1 MAKQVTTDTIR
12 KFHETGKKITIL
24 TCYDYSTGK
33 MLDAAGIDCVL
44 VGDSLAMVALGYDT
58 THKIGIDEM
67 KIFTKA
73 VANGVSRALTI
84 SDMPFM
90 SYHTSIED
98 AAKNAG
104 ELIKAG
110 AKAVKIEGGND
121 YIINVVKHLTNIG
134 IPVVA
139 HLGFTP
145 QFMHSLGGYKIQG
158 KNLDKTINILE
169 QAKKLEAAGAFML
182 VLEMVPAQSA
192 EFITKNIN
200 IPTIGIGAGANTS
213 GQVLVIDDILGK
225 YSNFTPK
232 FARKY
237 ADIYSTTENAIK
249 NYINDVENGSFPT
262 KEEAFELDYEEM
274 EKLNDYSYSHNK
286 WTKKNH

>member
-1 MAKQVTTDTIR
+1 MAKQVTTETIR
-12 KFHETGKKITIL
+12 NFYESGKKITML

-33 MLDAAGIDCVL
+33 MLDASGIDCVL

-58 THKIGIDEM
+58 THKIGIKEM
-67 KIFTKA
+67 KIFTQA
-73 VANGVSRALTI
+73 VARGVHRALTI
-84 SDMPFM
+84 VDMPFM
-90 SYHTSIED
+90 SYHASIEE

-104 ELIKAG
+104 ELIRCG

-121 YIINVVKHLTNIG
+121 YIISVVEHLSNIG

-145 QFMHSLGGYKIQG
+145 QFLHALGGYKIQG
-158 KNLDKTINILE
+158 KNFDKTIKILE
-169 QAKKLEAAGAFML
+169 QAKKLEQAGAFML
-182 VLEMVPAQSA
+182 VLEMVPEEAA
-192 EFITKNIN
+192 EFITKNLN
-200 IPTIGIGAGANTS
+200 IPTIGIGAGKKTS

-237 ADIYSTTENAIK
+237 ADLCTITEEAIK
-249 NYINDVENGSFPT
+249 NYITDVENVSFPCET
-262 KEEAFELDYEEM
+262 EIFKLDDNQRD
-274 EKLNDYSYSHNK
+274 KLNDYSCTQNR
-286 WTKKNH
+286 

>member
-1 MAKQVTTDTIR
+1 MAKQVTTETIR
-12 KFHETGKKITIL
+12 KFYETGKKITML

-73 VANGVSRALTI
+73 VAKGVNRALTI
-84 SDMPFM
+84 TDMPFM
-90 SYHTSIED
+90 SYHTSIEE

-121 YIINVVKHLTNIG
+121 YIISVVKHLTNIG

-145 QFMHSLGGYKIQG
+145 QFMHALGGYKIQG
-158 KNLDKTINILE
+158 KNFDKTIHILE
-169 QAKKLEAAGAFML
+169 QAKKLEEAGAFML
-182 VLEMVPAQSA
+182 VLEMVPAQAA

-200 IPTIGIGAGANTS
+200 IPTIGIGAGNSTS

-237 ADIYSTTENAIK
+237 ANIYSITEKAIQ
-249 NYINDVENGSFPT
+249 NYITDVESGTFPA
-262 KEEAFELDYEEM
+262 KEEIFELEKEETK
-274 EKLNDYSYSHNK
+274 KLNDYNYSHN
-286 WTKKNH
+286 

>member
-1 MAKQVTTDTIR
+1 MAKQITTETIR
-12 KFHETGKKITIL
+12 KFYKTGKKITML

-44 VGDSLAMVALGYDT
+44 IGDSLAMVALGYDT

-67 KIFTKA
+67 KIFTRA
-73 VANGVSRALTI
+73 VARGVHRALTI
-84 SDMPFM
+84 TDMPFM
-90 SYHTSIED
+90 SYHISIED
-98 AAKNAG
+98 AARNAG

-121 YIINVVKHLTNIG
+121 YIVSVVKHLTNIG

-145 QFMHSLGGYKIQG
+145 QFMHALGGYKIQG
-158 KNLDKTINILE
+158 KDLNKTIHILE
-169 QAKKLEAAGAFML
+169 QAKKLQDAGAFML
-182 VLEMVPAQSA
+182 VLEMVPAQAA
-192 EFITKNIN
+192 EYITKNID
-200 IPTIGIGAGANTS
+200 IPTIGIGAGINTS

-237 ADIYSTTENAIK
+237 ADIYSTTEMAIK
-249 NYINDVENGSFPT
+249 NYIQDVENGNFPNNSEIFT
-262 KEEAFELDYEEM
+262 LEQEEA
-274 EKLNDYSYSHNK
+274 EKLNDYSYSHN
-286 WTKKNH
+286 

>member
-1 MAKQVTTDTIR
+1 MAKQVTTETIR
-12 KFHETGKKITIL
+12 KFYETGKKITML

-33 MLDAAGIDCVL
+33 MLDASGIDCVL

-67 KIFTKA
+67 KIFTRA
-73 VANGVSRALTI
+73 VACGVHRAFTI
-84 SDMPFM
+84 VDMPFM

-98 AAKNAG
+98 AARNAG
-104 ELIKAG
+104 ELIKCG
-110 AKAVKIEGGND
+110 AKAVKIEGGNEF
-121 YIINVVKHLTNIG
+121 IISVVKHLSNIG

-145 QFMHSLGGYKIQG
+145 QFMHALGGYKIQG
-158 KNLDKTINILE
+158 KNFDKTMNMLE
-169 QAKKLEAAGAFML
+169 QAKELEKAGAFML
-182 VLEMVPAQSA
+182 VLEMVPDEAA

-200 IPTIGIGAGANTS
+200 IPTIGIGAGAKTS

-237 ADIYSTTENAIK
+237 ADICTITENAIK
-249 NYINDVENGSFPT
+249 AYIKDVENGSFPNT
-262 KEEAFELDYEEM
+262 DETFKLDEEERGR
-274 EKLNDYSYSHNK
+274 LNDYSCTHNR
-286 WTKKNH
+286 

>member
-1 MAKQVTTDTIR
+1 MAKQVTTETIR
-12 KFHETGKKITIL
+12 KFYETGKKITML

-33 MLDAAGIDCVL
+33 MLDASGIDCVL

-67 KIFTKA
+67 KIFTQA
-73 VANGVSRALTI
+73 VARGVHRAFTI
-84 SDMPFM
+84 VDMPFM

-104 ELIKAG
+104 ELIRCG

-121 YIINVVKHLTNIG
+121 FIISVVKHLTNIG

-145 QFMHSLGGYKIQG
+145 QFMHALGGYKIQG
-158 KNLDKTINILE
+158 KNFDKTMRILE
-169 QAKKLEAAGAFML
+169 QAKELEKAGAFML
-182 VLEMVPAQSA
+182 VLEMVPSEAA

-200 IPTIGIGAGANTS
+200 IPTIGIGAGVNTS

-237 ADIYSTTENAIK
+237 ADICTTTESAIK
-249 NYINDVENGSFPT
+249 NYINDVENSTFPCEDEIF
-262 KEEAFELDYEEM
+262 KLEKDES
-274 EKLNDYSYSHNK
+274 EKLNDHSYTYNK
-286 WTKKNH
+286 

>member
-1 MAKQVTTDTIR
+1 MAKQVTTNSIR
-12 KFHETGKKITIL
+12 NFYETGKKITML

-33 MLDAAGIDCVL
+33 ILDAAGIDCVL

-58 THKIGIDEM
+58 THKISIEEM
-67 KIFTKA
+67 SIFTNA
-73 VANGVSRALTI
+73 VARGVQRAMVI
-84 SDMPFM
+84 ADMPFM
-90 SYHTSIED
+90 SYHVSVED

-121 YIINVVKHLTNIG
+121 YILSVVEHLVNIG

-145 QFMHSLGGYKIQG
+145 QFMHALGGYKIQG
-158 KNLDKTINILE
+158 KEIDKTLKMLE
-169 QAKKLEAAGAFML
+169 QAKKLEEAGAFML
-182 VLEMVPAQSA
+182 VLEMVPSEAA

-200 IPTIGIGAGANTS
+200 IPTIGIGAGRATS
-213 GQVLVIDDILGK
+213 GQVLVLDDILGK

-237 ADIYSTTENAIK
+237 ADLNSITEKAIIS
-249 NYINDVENGSFPT
+249 YIEDVENKNFPCENEWFSLS
-262 KEEAFELDYEEM
+262 EEERKKIDDYCC
-274 EKLNDYSYSHNK
+274 SYNK
-286 WTKKNH
+286 

>member
-1 MAKQVTTDTIR
+1 MAKQVTTETIR
-12 KFHETGKKITIL
+12 KFYDTGKKITML

-33 MLDAAGIDCVL
+33 MLDAAGVDCVL

-67 KIFTKA
+67 KIFTRA
-73 VANGVSRALTI
+73 VAKGVSRALTI
-84 SDMPFM
+84 TDMPFM
-90 SYHTSIED
+90 SYHASIED

-104 ELIKAG
+104 ELIKSG
-110 AKAVKIEGGND
+110 AKAVKIEGGNE
-121 YIINVVKHLTNIG
+121 YIISVVKHLTNIG

-145 QFMHSLGGYKIQG
+145 QFMHALGGYKIQG
-158 KNLDKTINILE
+158 KNFDKTINMLKQARLLE
-169 QAKKLEAAGAFML
+169 EAGAFML
-182 VLEMVPAQSA
+182 VLEMVPAEVA

-200 IPTIGIGAGANTS
+200 IPTIGIGAGDKTS

-237 ADIYSTTENAIK
+237 ADIYTITESAIK
-249 NYINDVENGSFPT
+249 QYIEDVENGAFPRREET
-262 KEEAFELDYEEM
+262 FELEKEEV
-274 EKLNDYSYSHNK
+274 EKLNGYSYSHN
-286 WTKKNH
+286 

>member
-1 MAKQVTTDTIR
+1 MAKQVTTQTIR
-12 KFHETGKKITIL
+12 KFYNTGKKITML

-44 VGDSLAMVALGYDT
+44 IGDSLAMVALGYDT

-67 KIFTKA
+67 KIFTRA
-73 VANGVSRALTI
+73 VAKGVSRALTI
-84 SDMPFM
+84 TDMPFM
-90 SYHTSIED
+90 SYHTSVED
-98 AAKNAG
+98 AARNAG

-121 YIINVVKHLTNIG
+121 YIISVVKHLTNIG

-145 QFMHSLGGYKIQG
+145 QFMHALGGYKIQG
-158 KNLDKTINILE
+158 KDFDKTLNILE
-169 QAKKLEAAGAFML
+169 QAKKLEEAGAFML
-182 VLEMVPAQSA
+182 VLEMVPAQAA

-200 IPTIGIGAGANTS
+200 IPTIGIGAGSQTS
-213 GQVLVIDDILGK
+213 GQVLVIDDVLGK

-237 ADIYSTTENAIK
+237 ADIYSITENAIK
-249 NYINDVENGSFPT
+249 KYIEDVEGCDFPNDAET
-262 KEEAFELDYEEM
+262 FELDNEEI
-274 EKLNDYSYSHNK
+274 EKLNGYSYSHNK
-286 WTKKNH
+286 

>member
-1 MAKQVTTDTIR
+1 MGKQVTTETIR
-12 KFHETGKKITIL
+12 KFYETGKKITML

-44 VGDSLAMVALGYDT
+44 IGDSLAMVALGYDT

-67 KIFTKA
+67 KIFTRA
-73 VANGVSRALTI
+73 VAKGVNRALTI
-84 SDMPFM
+84 TDMPFM
-90 SYHTSIED
+90 SYHVSVEE
-98 AAKNAG
+98 ASKNAG

-121 YIINVVKHLTNIG
+121 YIVSVVKHLTNIG

-145 QFMHSLGGYKIQG
+145 QFMHALGGYKIQG
-158 KNLDKTINILE
+158 KNLDKTIHILE
-169 QAKKLEAAGAFML
+169 QAKKLEEAGAFML
-182 VLEMVPAQSA
+182 VLEMVPAEVA
-192 EFITKNIN
+192 EYITKNIN
-200 IPTIGIGAGANTS
+200 IPTIGIGAGAHTS

-225 YSNFTPK
+225 YSNFTPR

-237 ADIYSTTENAIK
+237 ADIYSTTQNAIQ
-249 NYINDVENGSFPT
+249 NYIKDVENGDFPNNSEIFT
-262 KEEAFELDYEEM
+262 LEKEEA

-286 WTKKNH
+286 